1 MENEEKKEE
10 QVEQNVQNEGFE
22 DLSNEQGSIKSD
34 VEKNA
39 MGNTKKSIISELESL
54 KITDTLKQIKL
65 DEFVKEKGLQGIN
78 SEQDI
83 PDELKSEFADYQLDS
98 SNPEVASLFEK
109 AKKAAID
116 IANARQYK
124 INELYGYTK
133 DVGRIQMLK
142 DNIAKK
148 KAEIEESLK
157 TAKPEEKKKYEE
169 QLKRL
174 EEMDKEVGDKEQNTG
189 IFKDVSE
196 IKKQQDVVGAVVYEK
211 LNTRF
216 APYVSDAHE
225 MIYNDESLK
234 KALGEYDEKT
244 KSVNKVLDNINKEDI
259 DKDEKSQENPEQQ
272 KEGKNVAPQQAKGAT
287 IPPEIASKLAQQMA
301 GQQAPGAV
309 AVGDDIEPEMDLQPD
324 YLALLGYNADNALN
338 FENASELLDK
348 FANGPTDKTRLEML
362 NDPECKKVILKAL
375 AVTGSNLNPKKA
387 KMFNATRD
395 KILGLSKGPMMEMAL
410 RDMGIENPENVK
422 KEFNALNKEYNSS
435 RAELEQKLKNN
446 PDNKE
451 EIQAQINELDEKYK
465 SIKNVDDFQKSSKKI
480 RTIRSTFREFKDAI
494 LNKNSYKALAEK
506 AQSVVRGEDNKD
518 VKENT
523 NDAPSF
529 MDHSLVNNKEDVAK
543 KEAEKI
549 KTEQLEGPDMKFSQA
564 YEEKNKNDQGQQR

>member
-65 DEFVKEKGLQGIN
+65 DEFVKEKGLQGID

-157 TAKPEEKKKYEE
+157 TAKPEENKKYEE

-324 YLALLGYNADNALN
+324 YLAMLGYNADNALN
-338 FENASELLDK
+338 FENASDLLDK

-435 RAELEQKLKNN
+435 IAELEQKLKNN

-523 NDAPSF
+523 TDTPSF
-529 MDHSLVNNKEDVAK
+529 RDPNLVNNKEDVAK

>member
-157 TAKPEEKKKYEE
+157 TAKPEENKKYEE